1 MGYLDFT
8 VIIFSQLGF
17 LITSNKVVLV
27 TLFLPV
33 FVFVSIHTELVPI
46 LGPVCLLSY
55 CLGCSV
61 PRPLYGLKYL
71 LLRYDFPE
79 LQIHMSPFSQLLHY
93 IILSY
98 SFIAFVASWNY
109 LACIM
114 KLIYLMSIII
124 SKVAS
129 LWYDKTLIIFFHHH
143 VLFTYN
149 MPGKQWYSID
159 TYREDN

>member
-17 LITSNKVVLV
+17 LITSNKAVLV

-33 FVFVSIHTELVPI
+33 FVFVSIHTELVSI
-46 LGPVCLLSY
+46 LGPLCLLSY

-79 LQIHMSPFSQLLHY
+79 LQIHMSPFSQSLHY

-98 SFIAFVASWNY
+98 
-109 LACIM
+109 
-114 KLIYLMSIII
+114 
-124 SKVAS
+124 
-129 LWYDKTLIIFFHHH
+129 FFHSICHILKLSCLYYEINLLN
-143 VLFTYN
+143 VYN
-149 MPGKQWYSID
+149 HL
-159 TYREDN
+159 